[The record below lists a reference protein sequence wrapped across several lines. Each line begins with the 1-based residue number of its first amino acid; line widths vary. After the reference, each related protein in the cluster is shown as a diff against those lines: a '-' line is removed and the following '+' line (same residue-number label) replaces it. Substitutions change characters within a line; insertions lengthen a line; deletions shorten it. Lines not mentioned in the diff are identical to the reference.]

1 MISKLVMATNNE
13 NKLKEVREILS
24 PLGIEV
30 ISQREAG
37 AECEPDENGTTFA
50 ENAEIKARAV
60 WETVNVPVIADDSG
74 LCVDALDGRP
84 GVFSAR
90 YAPKGEECE
99 KLLEEMSGVPD
110 SERTAFFEC
119 CIVLID
125 SGGVRSF
132 SGSCYGKIGY
142 QKKGANG
149 FGYDP
154 VFVPCEEGSS
164 GMCFGDRTLAEMS
177 SEEKNRISHRGR
189 ALKKFYKYLSGERS
203 AE

>member
-37 AECEPDENGTTFA
+37 ADCKPDENGTTFA

-60 WETVNVPVIADDSG
+60 WETVNVPIIADDSG

-125 SGGVRSF
+125 GGGIRFF

-154 VFVPCEEGSS
+154 LFYV
-164 GMCFGDRTLAEMS
+164 GDRSFAQLS
-177 SEEKNRISHRGR
+177 GEEKDAISHRGR
-189 ALKKFYKYLSGERS
+189 ALHAFAIRLQKEFSN
-203 AE
+203 ADQ